1 MKLSIIIPVFN
12 EINCIE
18 IFTNNL
24 KNVFINENV
33 EYIFINDGS
42 NDGSEKWLESYIKKQ
57 PEENNKF
64 VNLTKNTG
72 KGNALHEGLKICTG
86 DHILFQDSDL
96 ELDTKDS
103 LEMYQILKKDNS
115 IKCVF
120 GSRYLAGKL
129 KSNKNYFNEFVGK
142 INSLFFNILFFQ
154 SLSDVHCGVKIISRE
169 VIKKINLT
177 IKDYGFEID
186 LASQIAKNNFDIF
199 EYGVSYYARSFKEGK
214 KITWID
220 GIKTYYYL
228 FKTRFVDNELSI
240 QVSILFSIAYM
251 MYIGSHFSMG
261 AGKLLMILI
270 TFIIGLFIGLKRK
283 AASSSLIYLFCYVG
297 SLFSKGNGK
306 IYTVVLGFII
316 GIYLSKKISALIG
329 KTTKNKFIHFFV

>member
-12 EINCIE
+12 EVECIKK
-18 IFTNNL
+18 FTNNI
-24 KNVFINENV
+24 KNTFINENV

-42 NDGSEKWLESYIKKQ
+42 NDGSKEWLEEYIKKQ
-57 PEENNKF
+57 PKENNKL
-64 VNLTKNTG
+64 VNLSKNTG
-72 KGNALHEGLKICTG
+72 KGNAIHEGIKISRG
-86 DHILFQDSDL
+86 DHILFQDADL

-103 LEMYQILKKDNS
+103 LEMYKIIINNKK
-115 IKCVF
+115 IKCLF
-120 GSRYLAGKL
+120 GSRYLTGKL
-129 KSNKNYFNEFVGK
+129 KSNKNFINEFVVR
-142 INSLFFNILFFQ
+142 INSLIFNVLYLQ
-154 SLSDVHCGVKIISRE
+154 SISDVHCGTKIVSKDVLE
-169 VIKKINLT
+169 NIKLT
-177 IKDYGFEID
+177 IKDFGFEID

-220 GIKTYYYL
+220 GLKTYYYL
-228 FKTRFVDNELSI
+228 FKTRFVDNDLST
-240 QVSILFSIAYM
+240 QFSILFSSAYM

-261 AGKLLMILI
+261 SGILLMILI
-270 TFIIGLFIGLKRK
+270 TCIIGLFIGLKRK

-316 GIYLSKKISALIG
+316 GLYLSKKISILIG
-329 KTTKNKFIHFFV
+329 KTTKNRFIRFFV

>member
-1 MKLSIIIPVFN
+1 MKLSIIVPVFN
-12 EINCIE
+12 EINYIE
-18 IFTNNL
+18 ELTNEL
-24 KNVFINENV
+24 KNIFINENV

-42 NDGSEKWLESYIKKQ
+42 NDGSEKWLENYIKKQ

-72 KGNALHEGLKICTG
+72 KGNAIHQGLKISTG

-103 LEMYQILKKDNS
+103 FEMYQIIKKDKMIN
-115 IKCVF
+115 CVF
-120 GSRYLAGKL
+120 GSRYLTGKL
-129 KSNKNYFNEFVGK
+129 KSNKNYF
-142 INSLFFNILFFQ
+142 IFNILFFQ
-154 SLSDVHCGVKIISRE
+154 SLSDVHCGSKIISRE
-169 VIKKINLT
+169 VIKKTNLT
-177 IKDYGFEID
+177 IKDFGFEID

-220 GIKTYYYL
+220 GLKTYYYL
-228 FKTRFVDNELSI
+228 FKTRFVDNDLST
-240 QVSILFSIAYM
+240 QFSILFSSAYM

-261 AGKLLMILI
+261 LGNLLMILI
-270 TFIIGLFIGLKRK
+270 TCITGLFIGLKRK
-283 AASSSLIYLFCYVG
+283 AASSSLIYLFCFIG

-316 GIYLSKKISALIG
+316 GLYLSKKISILIG
-329 KTTKNKFIHFFV
+329 KTTKNRFIRFFV